1 MKKAIALCLTAA
13 MAASLLTGC
22 GSKTTETTAAAEN
35 KTETT
40 AGEAAA
46 EKKDEAAGV
55 VKVIE
60 YDLTDEQYAFGV
72 DKDQPDLL
80 KEVNQFV
87 KDMKSDGTFDEIC
100 NRYFGDGTPVPVK
113 SAAYDESKDQL
124 VVATNAAF
132 EPFEYMDGENYVG
145 IDMEIAKALADKLG
159 KELVIQNMDF
169 DAVCLSVGQH
179 KCDVAMA
186 GLTIKPDREEYVAF
200 SDPYYSASQKLIT
213 LSTDTEF
220 DACKTADDVN
230 KILEAK
236 GSDLKIGFQNG
247 TTGQFYCEGD
257 DDWGFPGL
265 KMESKG
271 YKNGSLAVQDLLNGN
286 INYVIIDSAPAE
298 SITSSINKMQ

>member
-1 MKKAIALCLTAA
+1 MCIRD
-13 MAASLLTGC
+13 S
-22 GSKTTETTAAAEN
+22 
-35 KTETT
+35 
-40 AGEAAA
+40 
-46 EKKDEAAGV
+46 
-55 VKVIE
+55 
-60 YDLTDEQYAFGV
+60 
-72 DKDQPDLL
+72 
-80 KEVNQFV
+80 
-87 KDMKSDGTFDEIC
+87 
-100 NRYFGDGTPVPVK
+100 
-113 SAAYDESKDQL
+113 
-124 VVATNAAF
+124 
-132 EPFEYMDGENYVG
+132 
-145 IDMEIAKALADKLG
+145 
-159 KELVIQNMDF
+159 
-169 DAVCLSVGQH
+169 LSVGQH